1 MTLQDL
7 YYMVGLVYMSMGI
20 VLLVALVF
28 AVFYIKKRID
38 DLHKMVDKKLEFAEK
53 VMHHPAESAVDI
65 GAQFAEAAIEKVKD
79 VLEKS
84 KKAKN

>member
-1 MTLQDL
+1 MSLQDL
-7 YYMVGLVYMSMGI
+7 FYIVGLVYMSMGI

-38 DLHKMVDKKLEFAEK
+38 DLHKSFDKKLEFAQHVIHK
-53 VMHHPAESAVDI
+53 PAESAVDI

-84 KKAKN
+84 KKKSN